1 MPIRISKT
9 KENKLKR
16 DAKAAAAARKKAAAE
31 KVAHETLTPLASAE
45 RPRPLASAENAA
57 NIAAA
62 KPEKKKLTESEKKA
76 AELALRRAMPTLA
89 QVSRNGVYEFSGP
102 LSYTFALGNVPGG
115 SFLPI
120 NAVCRGHNLYIFGG
134 TNPTSKPSVFLQ
146 IKKADVLEIGVLT
159 LPPPLP
165 PHNHVFKLTFANKQ
179 FGSKSFFFK
188 TSDGKDMQ
196 RWLTHLRWRTTA
208 SENEIKR
215 KFEPDRTKPIVRNCI
230 DETETAIFKPPM
242 SVFGMIVRYNT
253 LPPPPPVDDMA
264 IKDDVVKAPPR
275 KKWSFLG

>member
-1 MPIRISKT
+1 MPLVS
-9 KENKLKR
+9 
-16 DAKAAAAARKKAAAE
+16 AE
-31 KVAHETLTPLASAE
+31 K
-45 RPRPLASAENAA
+45 PRPLASAENAA

-62 KPEKKKLTESEKKA
+62 KPEEKKKKLTDSEKKA

-115 SFLPI
+115 SFLPV
-120 NAVCRGHNLYIFGG
+120 NAVCRGHNLYIFSG

-215 KFEPDRTKPIVRNCI
+215 KFEPDRTKPIVRNL
-230 DETETAIFKPPM
+230 ETSSWRSLM
-242 SVFGMIVRYNT
+242 SRSRSRCM
-253 LPPPPPVDDMA
+253 
-264 IKDDVVKAPPR
+264 
-275 KKWSFLG
+275 LGLLCKGS